1 MPKFNI
7 GKSGKILVA
16 FFLKIIITTAVF
28 YGVFAALLALL
39 VWKTDMD
46 LGNIPYLS
54 VAMDIICPFIIAKIS
69 VSGIKN
75 NKTLMAVISV
85 FPALII
91 SVINGCINPVGTLLF
106 IVRILL
112 IPSCAVI
119 ASFGKKKIKV

>member
-16 FFLKIIITTAVF
+16 FFLKIIIATVVC
-28 YGVFAALLALL
+28 YGAFSALLALL

>member
-16 FFLKIIITTAVF
+16 FLIKVIFTTAVS
-28 YGVFAALLALL
+28 YGAFAALLAII

-46 LGNIPYLS
+46 LDNIPYLAI
-54 VAMDIICPFIIAKIS
+54 AMDIVCPFIIAKIS
-69 VSGIKN
+69 INGIKN

-85 FPALII
+85 MPALII

-112 IPSCAVI
+112 IPCCAVL

>member
-7 GKSGKILVA
+7 GKSGKLLVVYI
-16 FFLKIIITTAVF
+16 FKVIIATVVC
-28 YGVFAALLALL
+28 YGISAALLAVL

-46 LGNIPYLS
+46 LDNIPYLAI
-54 VAMDIICPFIIAKIS
+54 VMDIVCPFIIAKIS
-69 VSGIKN
+69 ISGIKN

-85 FPALII
+85 IPAFII

-112 IPSCAVI
+112 IPCCAVL